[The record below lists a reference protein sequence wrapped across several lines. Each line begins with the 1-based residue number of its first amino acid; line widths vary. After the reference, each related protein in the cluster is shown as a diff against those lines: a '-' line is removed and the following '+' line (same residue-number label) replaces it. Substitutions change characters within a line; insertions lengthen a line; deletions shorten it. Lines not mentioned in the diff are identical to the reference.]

1 MPGAMTQAGPAKL
14 CRKCKDKEAVHNIRS
29 DNFCSECFCQFV
41 ATKTV
46 KRLEVLNRDKR
57 NLHNGRP
64 NGSKTFYSGLSFGA
78 SSSALIDI
86 LEQITL
92 SRLSR
97 GKDASFALHVIHI
110 DTDLQDSSDTAAAP
124 TQSIPGAEK
133 RLDLWRA
140 RYPRFTF
147 ERVPLVQVLALNTI
161 DWAALQPPP
170 HDATASSEITERTE
184 QAARPTTL
192 QDLRNLLANLPSA
205 TSRRDIL
212 ELLVRRLLIA
222 RATASWKADVQTTDK
237 PSGKTIQKCDALLF
251 GYSTT
256 ALAERTLVE
265 TAKGRGFSLPWQIN
279 DGPVDDGEG
288 HSLPLYY
295 PVRELFRNELVQYT
309 NACQPPLTEGGLI
322 VSAASTSSGTD
333 QASAVVSHRELSIE
347 EVLTRYFAD
356 VEVNYPSVVAN
367 VVRTTAKLERHG
379 HDEDGAVDASK
390 GEGRRS
396 AGCRVCG
403 MPLDEAGNERW
414 RGEIGRLD
422 GPEGRPRTGMDRL
435 CYGCDRSIHG

>member
-1 MPGAMTQAGPAKL
+1 M
-14 CRKCKDKEAVHNIRS
+14 
-29 DNFCSECFCQFV
+29 

-64 NGSKTFYSGLSFGA
+64 NGSKTFFSGLSFGA

-110 DTDLQDSSDTAAAP
+110 DTDLQDASDTTAAS
-124 TQSIPGAEK
+124 TQTIPAAEK

-147 ERVPLVQVLALNTI
+147 ERVPLVHVLALDTI

-170 HDATASSEITERTE
+170 HDAPASAE
-184 QAARPTTL
+184 QATRPTTL
-192 QDLRNLLANLPSA
+192 QDLRGLLANLPSA

-212 ELLVRRLLIA
+212 GLLVRRLLIA
-222 RATASWKADVQTTDK
+222 RATASWNTEVQTTEA
-237 PSGKTIQKCDALLF
+237 IQRCDALLF

-322 VSAASTSSGTD
+322 VSAASAASAASGTD
-333 QASAVVSHRELSIE
+333 QASAVVSHRDISIE

-356 VEVNYPSVVAN
+356 VEANYPSVVAN

-379 HDEDGAVDASK
+379 HDEDEAADASK

-414 RGEIGRLD
+414 KGEIGRLD
-422 GPEGRPRTGMDRL
+422 GPEGRPRAGMDRL